1 MSPEEGEGT
10 DLDGLTMYCGFL
22 GCCRQFFKVQG
33 WKVTISFHQYQFY
46 TPWNLRWPGAKP
58 RHRTVRMLCPSTHG
72 AGQGGLKGEL
82 WNWLWSSSCRHP
94 FCSFF
99 SRILKGFSLVWDPS
113 QVVNLVISTLVS
125 NLTLCDSEMD
135 TMHDSF
141 NVQQVQ
147 GNEIQSIPSPVRVQ
161 WREYQEVMGINKVY
175 PPWNQQSHSPWK

>member
-99 SRILKGFSLVWDPS
+99 SRILKRIFTCLR
-113 QVVNLVISTLVS
+113 
-125 NLTLCDSEMD
+125 
-135 TMHDSF
+135 
-141 NVQQVQ
+141 
-147 GNEIQSIPSPVRVQ
+147 SIPGGES
-161 WREYQEVMGINKVY
+161 
-175 PPWNQQSHSPWK
+175 SHLHLGLKFDFMWFWDGRNAWLI